1 MFTVNSPFLNPLLSA
16 RNLAWLGGFMLVFWA
31 PFWGGHRLPI
41 ILLLGLGLFFH
52 LQSRHILP
60 HTRAEQRWGWIL
72 LPLLLPCLVSAPFS
86 LTPQGSYTVCLVLA
100 LHYWVGL
107 ALLRGMDNGGHA
119 TLARWIGLTL
129 LFWSVDGV
137 VQLALD
143 RDLFGVPLVP
153 TELRITGPF
162 IDNLHM
168 GLFICILMPLLLWPL
183 APGRPW
189 LVLLLFIFMSTVAFL
204 SGARTNLAFTT
215 LVALALMFRLPAWK
229 HRAALAVLCFLPLL
243 AVPLSPVLKERVL
256 QRDYIPTLSN
266 SETKVDK
273 PLFDQVNHVLSGRLW
288 IWDTAANM
296 VQAHPWLG
304 VGPAAFDT
312 AYPDYSKRPDDPLR
326 VANEDG
332 HHAYHAHQMY
342 IGVAAETGLVGLAGL
357 LTAIFLAGRWFWTA
371 PLAARR
377 NAAPYMVC
385 LAVIAFPINSQP
397 VLFSGW
403 WFPIVLLLLCGMLAA
418 LEDMTSTPEPVHQ

>member
-1 MFTVNSPFLNPLLSA
+1 
-16 RNLAWLGGFMLVFWA
+16 MLVFWA

-41 ILLLGLGLFFH
+41 ILLLALGLFFH
-52 LQSRHILP
+52 IQSRHLFP
-60 HTRAEQRWGWIL
+60 QTRAEQRWGWIL
-72 LPLLLPCLVSAPFS
+72 LLLLLPCLVSAPFS
-86 LTPQGSYTVCLVLA
+86 LSPQGSYTVCLVLA
-100 LHYWVGL
+100 FHYWVGI
-107 ALLRGMDNGGHA
+107 ALLRGMGNGGHVHM
-119 TLARWIGLTL
+119 ARWIGLTL
-129 LFWSVDGV
+129 LFWSVDGTI
-137 VQLALD
+137 QYALGQD
-143 RDLFGVPLVP
+143 IFGVPLSLP
-153 TELRITGPF
+153 ELRITGPF
-162 IDNLHM
+162 DGNLHM
-168 GLFICILMPLLLWPL
+168 GLFICVMMPLLLWPL
-183 APGRPW
+183 SPTRPW
-189 LVLLLFIFMSTVAFL
+189 LVLFLFLFMSTVALL

-229 HRAALAVLCFLPLL
+229 HRAALAAFCFLPLL

-256 QRDYIPTLSN
+256 QRDYLPTFSN
-266 SETKVDK
+266 SEAETDK
-273 PLFDQVNHVLSGRLW
+273 PLFDQVNHILSGRLW

-296 VQAHPWLG
+296 VHAHPWVG

-312 AYPDYSKRPDDPLR
+312 AYPNFSKRPDDPLR
-326 VANEDG
+326 IANAEG

-357 LTAIFLAGRWFWTA
+357 LIAIFLAGRWFWAA
-371 PLAARR
+371 PLTARR

-418 LEDMTSTPEPVHQ
+418 LEDETSVPLQAQQ